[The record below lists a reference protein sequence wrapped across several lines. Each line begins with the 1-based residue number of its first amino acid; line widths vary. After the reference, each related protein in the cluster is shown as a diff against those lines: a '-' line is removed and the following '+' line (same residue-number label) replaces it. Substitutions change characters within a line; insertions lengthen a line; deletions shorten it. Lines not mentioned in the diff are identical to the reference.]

1 MGNELP
7 RTQQHYLLPCPA
19 LWKVCLVFKLN
30 FLFILVL
37 SFSVNVFWV
46 YGLTGYSSVNKFWEE
61 SSELPFAM
69 TVLGV
74 RSLTIFSVWDS
85 MLQSQARSQKGL

>member
-1 MGNELP
+1 MVGNELP
-7 RTQQHYLLPCPA
+7 WTQKCYLLPCPA
-19 LWKVCLVFKLN
+19 LWEVCLVIKLS

-37 SFSVNVFWV
+37 SINGFWV
-46 YGLTGYSSVNKFWEE
+46 YGLIGYSSVNRFWEE

-74 RSLTIFSVWDS
+74 RSITSFSV
-85 MLQSQARSQKGL
+85 